1 MLKKLASIVAM
12 VSASLTV
19 ASCQTA
25 MYKPIICEPGTAL
38 KNGRCQKVPP
48 IEKRTDLTPAPKKK
62 VIKKNKP
69 AADGPGIIQPP
80 RRQQNVY
87 GQPQ

>member
-25 MYKPIICEPGTAL
+25 MYKPIICKPGTAL
-38 KNGRCQKVPP
+38 KDGRCQKVPT
-48 IEKRTDLTPAPKKK
+48 IQDRTDLTAPKKK
-62 VIKKNKP
+62 AVTKKP
-69 AADGPGIIQPP
+69 IAEGPGPSIQPP
-80 RRQQNVY
+80 RVQQNVY
-87 GQPQ
+87 GQPL

>member
-1 MLKKLASIVAM
+1 MLKRLASIVAM

-25 MYKPIICEPGTAL
+25 MYKPLICEPGTAL

-48 IEKRTDLTPAPKKK
+48 ITNRTVLDAPKKK
-62 VIKKNKP
+62 VASKKP
-69 AADGPGIIQPP
+69 VAEGPGPVQPP

-87 GQPQ
+87 GQPI